1 MAEKDLENAVYRW
14 AREAEKRDIN
24 YEVNIFDVTAYFNQT
39 ESKFIRKML
48 KEGGTVS
55 IGIIEDAG
63 GLLSCM
69 KTEENVGTDEF
80 EIMARLL
87 SNMNEENGL
96 HRYLIY
102 GTELKW
108 SKEELNAHADY
119 LKKNQYFG
127 ALNKK
132 WFITGKNDNIGK
144 GIRHDE
150 MKKAL
155 NKVRYNIEHMA
166 LLSVGDMSKES
177 LENISGNIK
186 MIVDGDWYL

>member
-1 MAEKDLENAVYRW
+1 MGARSRKKDL
-14 AREAEKRDIN
+14 N
-24 YEVNIFDVTAYFNQT
+24 YEANIFDVTAYFNQT

-55 IGIIEDAG
+55 IGIIENAG

-69 KTEENVGTDEF
+69 KAEENVGLDEF

-108 SKEELNAHADY
+108 SKEELNAYVDY
-119 LKKNQYFG
+119 IERSQYFG

-132 WFITGKNDNIGK
+132 WFVTGKNDNIGK

-150 MKKAL
+150 MEKAL

-166 LLSVGDMSKES
+166 LLSIGDMSKES